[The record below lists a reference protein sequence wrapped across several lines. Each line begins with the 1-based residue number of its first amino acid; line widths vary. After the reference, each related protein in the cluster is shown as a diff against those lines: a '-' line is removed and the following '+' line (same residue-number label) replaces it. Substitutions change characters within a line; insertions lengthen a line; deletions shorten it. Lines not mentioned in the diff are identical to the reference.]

1 MHLIPV
7 GSKASFLFFTIQSER
22 HLFSQL
28 LLLLLLSFV
37 VHIRV
42 KGANAFACL
51 FSINFICIRLE
62 NKKGARRKM
71 PVKLFFFKER
81 SSSSGS
87 GSPTYTFIFYLPGCF
102 RNYLY
107 GMRRFSSSP
116 GMDREN
122 AEREREKGKETNT
135 YPAVYK
141 PGTIKAARKTIT
153 LSLLAAAGLQRHLT
167 K

>member
-1 MHLIPV
+1 MVLHLIPV

-87 GSPTYTFIFYLPGCF
+87 GSPTYTFIFICPAVSGIISMGCDGF
-102 RNYLY
+102 RLH
-107 GMRRFSSSP
+107 P
-116 GMDREN
+116 EWIVKTQK
-122 AEREREKGKETNT
+122 EREKRVKKQIHIRRYINPE
-135 YPAVYK
+135 
-141 PGTIKAARKTIT
+141 R
-153 LSLLAAAGLQRHLT
+153 
-167 K
+167 

>member
-1 MHLIPV
+1 
-7 GSKASFLFFTIQSER
+7 
-22 HLFSQL
+22 
-28 LLLLLLSFV
+28 
-37 VHIRV
+37 V

-81 SSSSGS
+81 SSSSS

-122 AEREREKGKETNT
+122 AEREKGKETNT

-153 LSLLAAAGLQRHLT
+153 LSLLAAAGCWAAATLDKIRRNGIRLEGL
-167 K
+167 KSYE

>member
-1 MHLIPV
+1 
-7 GSKASFLFFTIQSER
+7 
-22 HLFSQL
+22 
-28 LLLLLLSFV
+28 
-37 VHIRV
+37 
-42 KGANAFACL
+42 
-51 FSINFICIRLE
+51 
-62 NKKGARRKM
+62 M

-81 SSSSGS
+81 SSS
-87 GSPTYTFIFYLPGCF
+87 SPTYTFIFYLPGCF

-116 GMDREN
+116 GMDREK

-153 LSLLAAAGLQRHLT
+153 LSLLAGCCWLQRHLT